1 MTLNDWVGIATIVQT
16 IFVAVSLGF
25 IWYQLREAVRLTRT
39 ANSQRQTERAGP
51 WQLQLAQDEHLA
63 ELWLQGT
70 KTPEALSEVQLWRY
84 QRLFMYTLN
93 IYAETYHHWSEKQFD
108 DADYSSWRTGLDQFI
123 LENGFAYHWSCVKQ
137 SFGSSF
143 VQYVDQ
149 QLKRV
154 APSST
159 PLTASHSARLSSP
172 IPKEG
177 SEP

>member
-108 DADYSSWRTGLDQFI
+108 DADYSSWRTGLT
-123 LENGFAYHWSCVKQ
+123 
-137 SFGSSF
+137 SSSLRT
-143 VQYVDQ
+143 VLPIIGV
-149 QLKRV
+149 V
-154 APSST
+154 SSN
-159 PLTASHSARLSSP
+159 LLAHRLCSMSISSS
-172 IPKEG
+172 
-177 SEP
+177 SELLLLQHR